1 MKGLLLKD
9 LYYLKSMKN
18 ALIVFMGLWILN
30 FMTRSNYFASLLMIS
45 YINGVMSIQTIYE
58 EEKSNWNKYS
68 LTMPINKSEI
78 VMSKYL
84 LTFFTIIVSILIG
97 IICLMLFNNFSIN
110 INTLSTVAMVI
121 GLNLMFFSLYMLIAI
136 KYGMEKSTIML
147 FVFIGVMVLTI
158 LYLYNKLPLVKEM
171 FQNIF
176 YRFNSINEVGTIFLS
191 IGIGLFLYILSML
204 VSIKI
209 FKNKEF

>member
-1 MKGLLLKD
+1 MKGLILKD

-18 ALIVFMGLWILN
+18 ALIVFMGLWVLN
-30 FMTRSNYFASLLMIS
+30 FMTKSNYFASLLMIS

-58 EEKSNWNKYS
+58 EEKNNWNKYS

-97 IICLMLFNNFSIN
+97 LICLMLFNNFSIN
-110 INTLSTVAMVI
+110 INTLSIVAMVI
-121 GLNLMFFSLYMLIAI
+121 GLNLIFFSLYILIAI

-147 FVFIGVMVLTI
+147 FIFIGVMVLTI
-158 LYLYNKLPLVKEM
+158 LFLYNKLPLVKEM

-176 YRFNSINEVGTIFLS
+176 YRFNSINETGVIFLS
-191 IGIGLFLYILSML
+191 IGIGLFLYILSMI

>member
-18 ALIVFMGLWILN
+18 ALIVFMGLWVLN
-30 FMTRSNYFASLLMIS
+30 FMTKSNYFASLLMIS

-97 IICLMLFNNFSIN
+97 LICLMLFNNFSIN
-110 INTLSTVAMVI
+110 INTLSIVAMVI
-121 GLNLMFFSLYMLIAI
+121 GLNLIFFSLYILIAI

-147 FVFIGVMVLTI
+147 FIFIGVMVLTI
-158 LYLYNKLPLVKEM
+158 LFLYNKLPLVKEM

-176 YRFNSINEVGTIFLS
+176 YRFNSINETGVIFLS
-191 IGIGLFLYILSML
+191 IGIGLFLYILSMV